1 MGLFRKHKKTVT
13 VSQNNKYLG
22 FTPDE
27 LTVIEALCMKNKEE
41 LIQDL
46 VEARDVEA
54 ATDINYIFDSVIAKL
69 KAMPNEV
76 YEKIE
81 VMILG

>member
-27 LTVIEALCMKNKEE
+27 LTVIETFLKRDKEDLIDE
-41 LIQDL
+41 LNI
-46 VEARDVEA
+46 AREVSYDPE
-54 ATDINYIFDSVIAKL
+54 INPLIDTAIVKL
-69 KAMPNEV
+69 QKMRDEEYQN
-76 YEKIE
+76 IE